1 MKKIKRTKV
10 KMKTPKKV
18 FVCTEC
24 DAQSPKWY
32 GVCPACGTWN
42 TLVEET
48 YSTPAP
54 GRGGAS
60 RPSGVRSHAV
70 PIDELAKE
78 DCTRTVTG
86 IKELD
91 RVLGGGLVEGSVVL
105 LAGEPGIGK
114 STLLM
119 QLCGALGN
127 EKKILYVS
135 GEESRP
141 QLKMRAQRLGTEG
154 AKIMLLTET
163 DLDTIL
169 NEYDRVQPEI
179 LIADSI
185 QTIYSAN
192 AASAPGSITQVREC
206 AGALMGRAK
215 ADGTSIIIVGHVN
228 KEGGIAGPKVL
239 EHMVD
244 AVLYFEGDR
253 TQPHRIVRAAKN
265 RYGSTNE
272 IGVFQMDDKGLTEVE
287 NPSAMLLLERPLN
300 VSGSCAVCTMEG
312 SRPIIAEIQALVTPT
327 TFPAPR
333 RTSNGIDYNRM
344 CLLLAVLE
352 KRLGLRFSACDVY
365 LNVIGGLRI
374 DDPGADAAVALALIS
389 SLRDI
394 VIPPNLIAMGEIG
407 LAGEFRTVTSAA
419 QRVKEASRL
428 GFTRIALPKRCIND
442 SLTKTSDASLLSLS
456 GIYDALM
463 LLGDAKKTDSH
474 SAYANAK

>member
-1 MKKIKRTKV
+1 MKAPKR
-10 KMKTPKKV
+10 V

-24 DAQSPKWY
+24 DAQSPKWF
-32 GVCPACGTWN
+32 GACPSCGAWN

-48 YSTPAP
+48 YTAPQSTPFRTSP
-54 GRGGAS
+54 T
-60 RPSGVRSHAV
+60 RPSAARAQAV
-70 PIDELAKE
+70 PIRELAE
-78 DCTRTVTG
+78 ENCIRTVTG
-86 IKELD
+86 IGELD
-91 RVLGGGLVEGSVVL
+91 RVLGGGLVTGSVIL

-119 QLCGALGN
+119 QLCGSLGDA
-127 EKKILYVS
+127 KKILYVS

-141 QLKMRAQRLGTEG
+141 QLKMRAQRLGMDGEG
-154 AKIMLLTET
+154 VLLLTET

-169 NEYDRVQPEI
+169 REYDRIRPDI

-185 QTIYSAN
+185 QTIYSQT
-192 AASAPGSITQVREC
+192 AASAPGSVTQVREC
-206 AGALMGRAK
+206 AAALMQRAK
-215 ADGTSIIIVGHVN
+215 ENGTAVIIVGHVN

-253 TQPHRIVRAAKN
+253 SQPHRIVRAVKN

-272 IGVFQMDDKGLTEVE
+272 IGVFQMDDRGLTEVE
-287 NPSAMLLLERPLN
+287 NPSAMLLAERPTDA
-300 VSGSCAVCTMEG
+300 SGSCAVCVMEG
-312 SRPIIAEIQALVTPT
+312 TRPIIAEIQALVTPT

-333 RTSNGIDYNRM
+333 RTANGIDYNRM

-352 KRLGLRFSACDVY
+352 KRLGLRFSTCDVY

-374 DDPGADAAVALALIS
+374 DEPGADAAIALALIS

-394 VIPPNLIAMGEIG
+394 VIPSDLIAMGEIG
-407 LAGEFRTVTSAA
+407 LAGEFRTITSAA
-419 QRVKEASRL
+419 QRVKEAARL
-428 GFTRIALPKRCIND
+428 GFTKIALPKRCIAD
-442 SLTKTSDASLLSLS
+442 TLRGDTSLLPLT

-463 LLGDAKKTDSH
+463 LLGNGNK
-474 SAYANAK
+474 